1 MRVRCLFELC
11 RTRGSRENFMDSQ
24 KLTSLIVNLTHLS
37 TPQPQCACLCNC
49 AEGGLALCHAYRVR
63 KMRTKGRGRRS
74 AAAAA
79 AASGSMSAEA
89 TSPSKARGETDEVRQ
104 PFGNARGGPPSGPS
118 DADTNSDV
126 RVNAFGSS
134 TAAGSDGPSTQADP
148 NNYETQLWALGL
160 LGVGDEN
167 GAGENEERE
176 GSAHS
181 EIGYEA
187 LMGDG
192 PIQPVPELQN
202 ELLQLLQHK
211 KRARANEPK
220 GRRRDR
226 RRLPG
231 ILGLQLLEEPTL
243 RWRCCNL
250 PPFAEPTKEGR
261 GGGRAHLRAR
271 PPVTSSRP
279 I

>member
-1 MRVRCLFELC
+1 MSHKRVAGKF
-11 RTRGSRENFMDSQ
+11 RGFSKTD
-24 KLTSLIVNLTHLS
+24 LAHNLTHLS
-37 TPQPQCACLCNC
+37 PPTQCACLCNC

-74 AAAAA
+74 AAAA

-192 PIQPVPELQN
+192 PIQPVPELQD

-211 KRARANEPK
+211 KRARTNEP
-220 GRRRDR
+220 
-226 RRLPG
+226 
-231 ILGLQLLEEPTL
+231 
-243 RWRCCNL
+243 
-250 PPFAEPTKEGR
+250 EGD
-261 GGGRAHLRAR
+261 AAAVDDYL
-271 PPVTSSRP
+271 VF
-279 I
+279 

>member
-1 MRVRCLFELC
+1 MRVRFLFELC

-37 TPQPQCACLCNC
+37 PPTQCACLCNC

-192 PIQPVPELQN
+192 PMQPVPELQN

-211 KRARANEPK
+211 KRARTNEP
-220 GRRRDR
+220 
-226 RRLPG
+226 
-231 ILGLQLLEEPTL
+231 
-243 RWRCCNL
+243 
-250 PPFAEPTKEGR
+250 EGD
-261 GGGRAHLRAR
+261 AAAVDDYL
-271 PPVTSSRP
+271 VF
-279 I
+279 

>member
-1 MRVRCLFELC
+1 MSHKRVAGKF
-11 RTRGSRENFMDSQ
+11 RGFSKTD
-24 KLTSLIVNLTHLS
+24 LAHNLTHLS
-37 TPQPQCACLCNC
+37 PPTQCACLCNC

-134 TAAGSDGPSTQADP
+134 TATGSDGPNTQADP

-160 LGVGDEN
+160 LGFGDEN

-192 PIQPVPELQN
+192 PIQPVPELQD

-211 KRARANEPK
+211 KRARTNEP
-220 GRRRDR
+220 
-226 RRLPG
+226 
-231 ILGLQLLEEPTL
+231 
-243 RWRCCNL
+243 
-250 PPFAEPTKEGR
+250 EGD
-261 GGGRAHLRAR
+261 AAAVDDYL
-271 PPVTSSRP
+271 VF
-279 I
+279 

>member
-1 MRVRCLFELC
+1 MMRVRFLC

-24 KLTSLIVNLTHLS
+24 KLTLAHFVNLTHLS
-37 TPQPQCACLCNC
+37 PPTQCACLCNC

-79 AASGSMSAEA
+79 ASGSMS

-134 TAAGSDGPSTQADP
+134 TAAGSDGPNTQADP

-211 KRARANEPK
+211 KRARTNEP
-220 GRRRDR
+220 
-226 RRLPG
+226 
-231 ILGLQLLEEPTL
+231 
-243 RWRCCNL
+243 
-250 PPFAEPTKEGR
+250 EGD
-261 GGGRAHLRAR
+261 AAAVDDYL
-271 PPVTSSRP
+271 VF
-279 I
+279 